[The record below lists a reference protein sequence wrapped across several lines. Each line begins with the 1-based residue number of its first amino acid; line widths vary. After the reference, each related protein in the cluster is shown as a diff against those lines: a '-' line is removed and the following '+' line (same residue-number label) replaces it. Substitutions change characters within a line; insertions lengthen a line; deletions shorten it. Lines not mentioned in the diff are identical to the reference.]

1 MKDNLILIVN
11 EKGKLETAPIGL
23 LKANANYT
31 STITVITPAPL
42 DNVVMANFNK
52 RNSVDWNVS
61 QYLIPSGNKKGKDIL
76 DKTHDLYQKV
86 YDWNVFEGIIE
97 SKAVAYF
104 AKYRADLLYVS
115 IGVGEQQTP
124 ELAENYKGVF
134 NYNNPLPETA
144 ENGDYYISNG
154 YNFNDKNIKWT
165 LNDIAYYWNGWKKSN
180 YIGTFNT
187 TSVAVPVD
195 PNIPANVE
203 IVADQD
209 LAALLAGKVATIEED
224 IVNLDILTQEH
235 RIRIGNLEN
244 DNEINKTDIANLK
257 LKDQEQDQRL
267 DNIESVIGNGGG
279 GSGYEPDGATIVLNE
294 DDKLEVNL
302 KEIMNGGYL

>member
-23 LKANANYT
+23 LKANSNYT
-31 STITVITPAPL
+31 STITVITPMPL

-61 QYLIPSGNKKGKDIL
+61 QFLIPSGRKKGKDIL
-76 DKTHDLYQKV
+76 DNTHDLYQKV
-86 YDWNVFEGIIE
+86 YDWNVFEGTIE

-134 NYNNPLPETA
+134 NYNKPLPETA

-195 PNIPANVE
+195 PNIPANIEV
-203 IVADQD
+203 VADQD
-209 LAALLAGKVATIEED
+209 LAVLLAGKIATIEED
-224 IVNLDILTQEH
+224 IVSLQEKT
-235 RIRIGNLEN
+235 IELESGKQ
-244 DNEINKTDIANLK
+244 EKLIAG
-257 LKDQEQDQRL
+257 E
-267 DNIESVIGNGGG
+267 NITIDENNVISASGNGGG
-279 GSGYEPDGATIVLNE
+279 GNGYEPDGITIVLNE

-302 KEIMNGGYL
+302 KDIMNGGYL

>member
-31 STITVITPAPL
+31 STITVITPMPL
-42 DNVVMANFNK
+42 NNVVMANFNK

-61 QYLIPSGNKKGKDIL
+61 QFLIPNGKKKGKDIL

-115 IGVGEQQTP
+115 IGVGSQQTP
-124 ELAENYKGVF
+124 ALAENYKGIF

-187 TSVAVPVD
+187 TSVA
-195 PNIPANVE
+195 I
-203 IVADQD
+203 
-209 LAALLAGKVATIEED
+209 LLIQ
-224 IVNLDILTQEH
+224 IFQQN
-235 RIRIGNLEN
+235 
-244 DNEINKTDIANLK
+244 
-257 LKDQEQDQRL
+257 
-267 DNIESVIGNGGG
+267 
-279 GSGYEPDGATIVLNE
+279 
-294 DDKLEVNL
+294 
-302 KEIMNGGYL
+302 